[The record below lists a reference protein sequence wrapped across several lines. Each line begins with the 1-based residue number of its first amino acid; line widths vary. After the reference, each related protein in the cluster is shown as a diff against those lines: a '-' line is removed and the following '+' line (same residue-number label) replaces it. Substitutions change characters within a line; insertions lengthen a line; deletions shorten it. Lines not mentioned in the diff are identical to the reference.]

1 MKKVKADVDTVKNFN
16 EKLLNQLL
24 KTERQS

>member
-1 MKKVKADVDTVKNFN
+1 MKKVKADVDIVKNFN

-24 KTERQS
+24 KTEWQS

>member
-1 MKKVKADVDTVKNFN
+1 MKKVKADVDIVKNFN